1 MALTIRDSANA
12 ANEMSLQGT
21 SGAAHVRHIPKAH
34 SAAFAN
40 PAALG
45 AASVVPAQGA
55 GVKIRVL
62 GFVVVTT
69 AAQTVKFQSGAT
81 DISAGFPLAANGSV
95 SSGHY
100 PGGMF
105 ETNANEALN
114 INLGAATATG
124 VQVIWEAVTA

>member
-12 ANEMSLQGT
+12 ANEMALQGT

-34 SAAFAN
+34 NAAFAN
-40 PAALG
+40 PATLG
-45 AASVVPAQGA
+45 ASAVVAAQGA
-55 GVKIRVL
+55 GIKIRVL

-69 AAQTVKFQSGAT
+69 LAQTVKFQGAVT
-81 DISAGFPLAANGSV
+81 DLTAGFPLAANGV
-95 SSGHY
+95 LSSGHY
-100 PGGMF
+100 PGGIF
-105 ETNANEALN
+105 ETAANEALN